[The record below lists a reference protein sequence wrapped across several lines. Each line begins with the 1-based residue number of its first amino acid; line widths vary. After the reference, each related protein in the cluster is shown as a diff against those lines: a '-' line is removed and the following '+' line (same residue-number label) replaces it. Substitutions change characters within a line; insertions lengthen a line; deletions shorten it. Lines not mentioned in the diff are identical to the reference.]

1 MISNRVISKNGLKSS
16 VNGLSNF
23 NLNIKGEKYD
33 LNARTYVMG
42 IINLTPDSFSQ
53 DGLYGQKDYIDLALK
68 QGEEMV
74 AAGADFLDLGAES
87 TRPGAEQ
94 ISEEE
99 EAKRI
104 LPVIKE
110 LVRMVSV
117 PISVD
122 TYKPGIAEAALN
134 TGASIIND
142 IWGLQSSDDPGRR
155 MAKLAATFK
164 CPIIIMHNRKK
175 PEYRSLVK
183 DIIDSLNE
191 SITIALENR
200 VDPGQ
205 IIIDPGIG
213 FGKTY
218 QDNLKVLQNL
228 DQLRVLGKPILL
240 GISRKSVIGLTLE
253 LPVEERLEGTIAANL
268 WGIFKGANILR
279 VHDVKAVKRAVK
291 MYDAISK
298 A

>member
-1 MISNRVISKNGLKSS
+1 
-16 VNGLSNF
+16 
-23 NLNIKGEKYD
+23 
-33 LNARTYVMG
+33 MG

-53 DGLYGQKDYIDLALK
+53 DGLYGRKDYIDSVLK
-68 QGEEMV
+68 QGGEMV
-74 AAGADFLDLGAES
+74 AAGVDFLDLGAES

-110 LVRMVSV
+110 LVRAVSV

-122 TYKPGIAEAALN
+122 TYKPSIAEAALN
-134 TGASIIND
+134 MGASIIND
-142 IWGLQSSDDPGRR
+142 IWGLQSTDDPDRR
-155 MAKLAATFK
+155 MAKLAATAQ
-164 CPIIIMHNRKK
+164 CPVIIMHNRKK
-175 PEYRSLVK
+175 PDYRFLMKEIIESLQ
-183 DIIDSLNE
+183 E
-191 SITIALENR
+191 SINIALENG

-228 DQLRVLGKPILL
+228 DQLQVLGKPILL
-240 GISRKSVIGLTLE
+240 GISRKSTIGLTLG
-253 LPVEERLEGTIAANL
+253 LPVAERLEGTIAANL
-268 WGIFKGANILR
+268 WGISKGANIIR

>member
-1 MISNRVISKNGLKSS
+1 MISHRVIVEKGLL
-16 VNGLSNF
+16 NNF
-23 NLNIKGEKYD
+23 KLNIEGKNYD

-53 DGLYGQKDYIDLALK
+53 DGLYGQKDYIDSVLK

-74 AAGADFLDLGAES
+74 AAGVDFLDLGAES

-94 ISEEE
+94 ISEAE

-122 TYKPGIAEAALN
+122 TFKPSIAEAALN
-134 TGASIIND
+134 MGASIIND
-142 IWGLQSSDDPGRR
+142 IWGLQSTDDPDRR
-155 MAKLAATFK
+155 MAKVAATFG
-164 CPIIIMHNRKK
+164 CPVIIMHNREK
-175 PEYRSLVK
+175 PDYRFLMKEIIESLQ
-183 DIIDSLNE
+183 E
-191 SITIALENR
+191 SINIALENG

-240 GISRKSVIGLTLE
+240 GVSRKSVVGLTLD
-253 LPVEERLEGTIAANL
+253 LPVSERLEGTIAANL
-268 WGIFKGANILR
+268 WGISKGANILR